1 MPKVNR
7 GLKDRLKRS
16 RRSHK
21 FRMIAE
27 GYKTLKPSRAIIFER
42 AAQLFDSPEV
52 AQQHLGAAE
61 SSYEINKLPPTD
73 A

>member
-42 AAQLFDSPEV
+42 AAQLFDAPELP
-52 AQQHLGAAE
+52 QQHLSTTEAG
-61 SSYEINKLPPTD
+61 YEGKPPTG